1 MTVNKNEG
9 SKNSKVTK
17 NGKNVEYA
25 DVNEL
30 AASVE
35 KTMADFL
42 ESMQLRDAL
51 TVRIGRRTSQII
63 RVGAIT
69 VSLLSFAIMYLT
81 ASLSKDMVRMVDRM
95 DEIST
100 TMQSMNTSMTSVPAM
115 AKSVGTMSRDVNV
128 MTQQMHYLNSNVGS
142 MGHDVNR
149 MSSPMRMF
157 PMP

>member
-1 MTVNKNEG
+1 MNKNEG
-9 SKNSKVTK
+9 SENGEVAK

-95 DEIST
+95 DEISI
-100 TMQSMNTSMTSVPAM
+100 TMQSMNTSMSSVPTM

-142 MGHDVNR
+142 LGNDVNR
-149 MSSPMRMF
+149 MSAPMRMF

>member
-1 MTVNKNEG
+1 MNKNEG

-95 DEIST
+95 DEISL
-100 TMQSMNTSMTSVPAM
+100 TMQSMNTSMASVPTM
-115 AKSVGTMSRDVNV
+115 AKSVGAMSRDVNV